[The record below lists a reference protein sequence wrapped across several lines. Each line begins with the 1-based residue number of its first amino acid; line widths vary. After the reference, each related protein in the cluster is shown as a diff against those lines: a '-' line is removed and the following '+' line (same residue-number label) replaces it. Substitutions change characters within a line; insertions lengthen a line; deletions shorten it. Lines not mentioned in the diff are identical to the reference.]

1 MLPSDLSVRTFSY
14 FSEWK
19 NNNNDILTDFQL
31 EALYFVIFSFA
42 QVVLAMTC
50 DTGVTKLP
58 NKPTGGGDDL

>member
-31 EALYFVIFSFA
+31 EALYFVFFLFRTSGF
-42 QVVLAMTC
+42 
-50 DTGVTKLP
+50 G
-58 NKPTGGGDDL
+58 NDLWYRRHETAE